1 VSATYPSAKKAGYDT
16 PGEANPSSNLY
27 EKPPPAPSNLTPSSK
42 LSRSSTAQEPQHET
56 LAENA
61 MRGGLA
67 ERNPQP
73 SEEDGKKGLDEA
85 WKGRDNELKGL
96 RK

>member
-1 VSATYPSAKKAGYDT
+1 
-16 PGEANPSSNLY
+16 
-27 EKPPPAPSNLTPSSK
+27 
-42 LSRSSTAQEPQHET
+42 
-56 LAENA
+56 